1 MRHGYRELDGEARPR
16 EPLSFCGVSGGVVLI
31 VGGTSGIGLRLAERC
46 AAAGE
51 RVVITGRDGG
61 RAGVVAAGIRGEVS
75 GLGLDLAVPAEIGG
89 RLASVGGV
97 SRLVLAAVERDA
109 NTVRGYDVA
118 AAVRLV
124 TLKLVGYSEV
134 VHVLIDRLA
143 EDASVVLFG
152 GLAWRRPYPGSTTV
166 STVNGGVSGL
176 VATLAVELAPVRV
189 NALHPGVVGDSPEW
203 VGKAAGVLEGL
214 VARTPTG
221 RLARMDDV
229 VGAAL
234 FLLEN
239 PAVNGVNLE
248 VDGGWLLC

>member
-1 MRHGYRELDGEARPR
+1 M
-16 EPLSFCGVSGGVVLI
+16 SGLVLI

-46 AAAGE
+46 ALAGE

-61 RAGVVAAGIRGEVS
+61 RAAAVAAGIPGEVAVV
-75 GLGLDLAVPAEIGG
+75 GLGLDLALPGEVGE
-89 RLASVGGV
+89 RLGSVGAV
-97 SRLVLAAVERDA
+97 RWLVLAAIERDA
-109 NTVRGYDVA
+109 NTVRDYDVA

-134 VHVLIDRLA
+134 VHALVDRLTG
-143 EDASVVLFG
+143 DAAIVLFG

-166 STVNGGVSGL
+166 TTINGGVSGL
-176 VATLAVELAPVRV
+176 VRTLAVELAPVRV

-203 VGKAAGVLEGL
+203 VGKPAAVLDAL
-214 VARTPTG
+214 RARTPLG
-221 RLARMDDV
+221 RLASMDDIA
-229 VGAAL
+229 GAAL

-248 VDGGWLLC
+248 LDGGWLLC

>member
-1 MRHGYRELDGEARPR
+1 M
-16 EPLSFCGVSGGVVLI
+16 SGVVLI

-61 RAGVVAAGIRGEVS
+61 RAAAVAAGIAGEVE
-75 GLGLDLAVPAEIGG
+75 GLGLDLAVPEA
-89 RLASVGGV
+89 LAGCLSSVGGV
-97 SRLVLAAVERDA
+97 RWLVLAAVERDA
-109 NTVRGYDVA
+109 NVVREYDVA

-134 VHVLIDRLA
+134 VHQLVGRLA
-143 EDASVVLFG
+143 DDASVVLFG
-152 GLAWRRPYPGSTTV
+152 GLAWRRPYPGSTTI
-166 STVNGGVSGL
+166 TTINGGVSGL
-176 VATLAVELAPVRV
+176 VRTLAVELAPVRV

-203 VGKAAGVLEGL
+203 AGKPAGVLDAL
-214 VARTPTG
+214 VARTPLG
-221 RLARMDDV
+221 RLATMDDV

-239 PAVNGVNLE
+239 RAVNGVNLE
-248 VDGGWLLC
+248 VDGGWLLV

>member
-1 MRHGYRELDGEARPR
+1 
-16 EPLSFCGVSGGVVLI
+16 VLI

-51 RVVITGRDGG
+51 RVVITGRDEG
-61 RAGVVAAGIRGEVS
+61 RAAAVAAGIAGEVA
-75 GLGLDLAVPAEIGG
+75 GLGLDLALPEELAE
-89 RLASVGGV
+89 RLSSVGPV
-97 SRLVLAAVERDA
+97 RHLVLAAIERDA
-109 NTVRGYDVA
+109 NAVREYDVA

-134 VHVLIDRLA
+134 VHVLVDRLTV
-143 EDASVVLFG
+143 DASIVLFG

-166 STVNGGVSGL
+166 STVNGGISGL

-203 VGKAAGVLEGL
+203 AGKPAAVLAGL
-214 VARTPTG
+214 VARTPLG

-229 VGAAL
+229 ADAAL

>member
-1 MRHGYRELDGEARPR
+1 M
-16 EPLSFCGVSGGVVLI
+16 
-31 VGGTSGIGLRLAERC
+31 
-46 AAAGE
+46 
-51 RVVITGRDGG
+51 ITGRDQA
-61 RAGVVAAGIRGEVS
+61 RAGAVAAGIAGDVV
-75 GLGLDLAVPAEIGG
+75 GLGLDLAVPEQLAE
-89 RLASVGGV
+89 RLSSVGPV

-109 NTVRGYDVA
+109 NSVRLYDVA

-124 TLKLVGYSEV
+124 TLKLVGYTEV
-134 VHVLIDRLA
+134 VHALLDRLTG
-143 EDASVVLFG
+143 DASVLLFG
-152 GLAWRRPYPGSTTV
+152 GLAWRRPYPGSTTI
-166 STVNGGVSGL
+166 STINGGVSGL

-203 VGKAAGVLEGL
+203 AAKPAGVLDGL

-239 PAVNGVNLE
+239 RAVNGVNLE